1 MILKLRLGRYGA
13 LRNAQVAEEATEPVA
28 VEVEEEL
35 HGKSDSKHEVRGLLS
50 THAMRQREMRE
61 EGVGMR
67 AGRQAMIGSGENERY
82 IDGGWGTGRERRGR
96 GGTVGGRD

>member
-50 THAMRQREMRE
+50 THAMFEAERN
-61 EGVGMR
+61 EG
-67 AGRQAMIGSGENERY
+67 
-82 IDGGWGTGRERRGR
+82 GR
-96 GGTVGGRD
+96 GGDAGR

>member
-1 MILKLRLGRYGA
+1 
-13 LRNAQVAEEATEPVA
+13 
-28 VEVEEEL
+28 
-35 HGKSDSKHEVRGLLS
+35 
-50 THAMRQREMRE
+50 MRE

-82 IDGGWGTGRERRGR
+82 IDGGRGTGRERRGR